1 MKLSIIIPSVNDP
14 YLQSTVDDIRANAK
28 TDPEIIVVFD
38 GVKGK
43 VAGAK
48 AIYIS
53 ERMGMRNAINVGV
66 ANSKSDYII
75 KTDEHCMFGEN
86 FDVKLIRDYSDDHW
100 VMIPRRYKLDV
111 EKCYFSPRSSQERVR
126 IAKLVKKNE
135 SVLVIGSGVGI
146 YPIIISKH
154 SKAKEIYAI
163 EINQKAVE
171 FAAENLKLNKINN
184 VELYLG
190 DARDVLPKI
199 RKTFDRI
206 ILPLPSNADSFL
218 DLILKKIEPKGI
230 IHMYDFESENDIPH
244 KSIEKI
250 KQYLK
255 KPKILNVQKVGQYS
269 PRKFRVCVD
278 FKIN

>member
-111 EKCYFSPRSSQERVR
+111 EKWEVINEPPIDYE
-126 IAKLVKKNE
+126 KLVVRPEK
-135 SVLVIGSGVGI
+135 ISGVYWSGRREQRKNI
-146 YPIIISKH
+146 MLDETMVFQGSFYLMSRKH
-154 SKAKEIYAI
+154 WDWLGGLQEEGYGPFAQEAI
-163 EINQKAVE
+163 EIALKTWLGGKGKVITNKNTWYAHRHRDFRRAAKPWGISEGNAYSKDFWMNNRWNNAVHDWDWLME
-171 FAAENLKLNKINN
+171 RFGLK
-184 VELYLG
+184 
-190 DARDVLPKI
+190 
-199 RKTFDRI
+199 
-206 ILPLPSNADSFL
+206 S
-218 DLILKKIEPKGI
+218 
-230 IHMYDFESENDIPH
+230 
-244 KSIEKI
+244 
-250 KQYLK
+250 
-255 KPKILNVQKVGQYS
+255 
-269 PRKFRVCVD
+269 
-278 FKIN
+278 